1 MKKGLQG
8 LVAGTL
14 TGLLIVTGLAGCG
27 GAADLTCDEPSRYQK
42 AQQRERLK
50 SPEDLDDLDAVRE
63 MPLPQANPAPE
74 RPAGSPCLDL
84 PPRVG
89 PSN

>member
-1 MKKGLQG
+1 M
-8 LVAGTL
+8 AGTTATL
-14 TGLLIVTGLAGCG
+14 AIFALLAGCG
-27 GAADLTCDEPSRYQK
+27 GQADLTCDEPSRYEDATQHD
-42 AQQRERLK
+42 RLK
-50 SPEDLDDLDAVRE
+50 SPEDLDELDALRE
-63 MPLPQANPAPE
+63 MPLPQANPAPA